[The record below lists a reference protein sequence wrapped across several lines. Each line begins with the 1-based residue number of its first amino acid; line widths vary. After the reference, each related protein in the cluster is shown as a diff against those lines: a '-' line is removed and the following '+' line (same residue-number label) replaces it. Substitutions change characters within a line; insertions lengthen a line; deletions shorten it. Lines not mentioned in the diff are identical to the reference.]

1 MEITNLKNSS
11 TSEILKAFNLS
22 FSDYVIPLQLT
33 EQQFQDKLL
42 AEDIDLEWSFG
53 AFEENKLVGL
63 ILHGFRNNK
72 LYNAGTGVIPE
83 YRGNKITQKL
93 YDFVLEKA
101 KLENIT
107 TIQLEV
113 ITDNSIAIKTY
124 QNIGFEII
132 RTLNCYKGTLNV
144 EKMESPFEISEL
156 NASDFKVLNSLSN
169 YQPTWQNSP
178 ETIENLHKINTIK
191 IIGVLNEKE
200 IIGHLIFNT
209 TSKKIHLIGINENY
223 DRTVIVNNLFK
234 FISDNYFTDVL
245 IINIDD
251 SAENT
256 ISSFNAVGLNCFLK
270 QYEMKMDI
278 NKKA

>member
-1 MEITNLKNSS
+1 MEISNLKNSS

-72 LYNAGTGVIPE
+72 LYNAGTGVVPE
-83 YRGNKITQKL
+83 HRGNKITQQL
-93 YDFVLEKA
+93 YDYVLEKA

-124 QNIGFEII
+124 QNIGFEIT

-144 EKMESPFEISEL
+144 KKIESPFEILEL

-169 YQPTWQNSP
+169 YQPTWQNSL

-200 IIGHLIFNT
+200 IIGHIIFNT

-270 QYEMKMDI
+270 QYEMKMNI
-278 NKKA
+278 TKKA